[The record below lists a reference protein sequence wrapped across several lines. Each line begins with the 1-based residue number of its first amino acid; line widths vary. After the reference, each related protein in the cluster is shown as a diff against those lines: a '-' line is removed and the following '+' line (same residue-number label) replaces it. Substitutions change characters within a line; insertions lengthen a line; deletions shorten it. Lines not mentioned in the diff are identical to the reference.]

1 VNRAE
6 DGSLLSNTRHWVRV
20 ILVIVLVLCVISLAA
35 YARGPKHHHGD
46 EIGTHGTTPP
56 ALSQ

>member
-1 VNRAE
+1 M
-6 DGSLLSNTRHWVRV
+6 SNTGRWIAVWIA
-20 ILVIVLVLCVISLAA
+20 ILLVLGLLGMAT
-35 YARGPKHHHGD
+35 YARGQKHHRGD

>member
-1 VNRAE
+1 M
-6 DGSLLSNTRHWVRV
+6 SWTRWLALG
-20 ILVIVLVLCVISLAA
+20 IALVLVLCIVGLIA

-46 EIGTHGTTPP
+46 EPGTHGTPPP

>member
-1 VNRAE
+1 M
-6 DGSLLSNTRHWVRV
+6 SNTGRWLAVWIA
-20 ILVIVLVLCVISLAA
+20 ILLVLALVGMAA

-46 EIGTHGTTPP
+46 QIGTHGTTPP

>member
-1 VNRAE
+1 MNDSRRWLAF
-6 DGSLLSNTRHWVRV
+6 SIALL
-20 ILVIVLVLCVISLAA
+20 LVLGMVAFGA

>member
-1 VNRAE
+1 MPMSTRR
-6 DGSLLSNTRHWVRV
+6 SLQVWIAILLALGV
-20 ILVIVLVLCVISLAA
+20 IGLAA